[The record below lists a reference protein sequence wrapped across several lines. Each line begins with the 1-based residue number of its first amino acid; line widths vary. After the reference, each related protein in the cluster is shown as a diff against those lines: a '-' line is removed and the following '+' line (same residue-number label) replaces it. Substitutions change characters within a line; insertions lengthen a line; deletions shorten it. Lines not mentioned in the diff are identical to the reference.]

1 LILGISPPK
10 PAGTARTGSVRISPS
25 PRDCRHYYSDQE
37 HDHQE
42 QRDFPTPSD
51 RRDCR
56 NGYAKCDY
64 ANSNQRIITP
74 LDASLFPEPEKHA
87 LARVR
92 WRSVVSQCACPF
104 YAAFSETRSQMAKWS
119 HPTD

>member
-1 LILGISPPK
+1 MDGFVRLGASCLVVSLPK
-10 PAGTARTGSVRISPS
+10 PAVTGSVRVSPS
-25 PRDCRHYYSDQE
+25 PRDCWHYYSDQE

-51 RRDCR
+51 RRDCS
-56 NGYAKCDY
+56 NGYAKRDH

-74 LDASLFPEPEKHA
+74 LDARLFPEPEKHA
-87 LARVR
+87 LARLR

-104 YAAFSETRSQMAKWS
+104 YAVFSETR
-119 HPTD
+119 